1 MRLSAKISAGV
12 TAILLVV
19 NLCAFAVI
27 GYRFDQLLQ
36 QSLLET
42 ARVIYKEVVVARE
55 WVANHGGVYVPA
67 GEQTAESPFLPG
79 TSLVTEQGD
88 VLVLRNPA
96 MMTRELSALS
106 EKMGEGFQFRATS
119 LQPLNPDSA
128 PDAFERR
135 ALTAIGDGEQAALT
149 DFEEYTGIERI
160 DGRRYFRYV
169 APLYTQEACLA
180 CHDDQGYEIGD
191 VRGGLSLSMPIESVD
206 SARWQSWVFVIFAC
220 LAASGTISLTLIAFM
235 RKVVLAPLKSLEQA
249 AERIGR
255 GNYEA
260 PIGVDA
266 RDEIG
271 DLGRGLGRMQQ
282 EIQKTTERQLE
293 SEKMFALG
301 QIAAGIAHDV
311 RNPLFAIRNNIDYLK
326 RRGQPADRDEVFCEI
341 EGGLTRIGR
350 IVAAVTE
357 FARPHPPEFGR
368 HDVHKVIARCISLL
382 KKQFEKKR
390 VEVELDA
397 PEDLPQVEMDAH
409 RIEQVLVNLMTN
421 AMQAVQGRQGR
432 VRVTA
437 RSMGDSVEISVADNG
452 KGIAPEIRGRI
463 FDPFFTRSAN
473 GTGLGL
479 SIARRIVEQHGGD
492 LSVESVAGEGANF
505 RFRLPLR
512 QIGRTEDAA

>member
-1 MRLSAKISAGV
+1 MRLSAKISVGV
-12 TAILLVV
+12 TAILLAI
-19 NLCAFAVI
+19 NLCAFVVI
-27 GYRFDQLLQ
+27 GYRFDQLLYKN
-36 QSLLET
+36 LLET
-42 ARVIYKEVVVARE
+42 ARVIYQEVVVARE
-55 WVANHGGVYVPA
+55 WVATHGGVYVPA
-67 GEQTAESPFLPG
+67 GDQTEENPFLPG
-79 TSLVTEQGD
+79 TSLVTEQGE

-106 EKMGEGFQFRATS
+106 KQMGEGFQFRATS
-119 LQPLNPDSA
+119 LRPLNPAST

-135 ALTAIGDGEQAALT
+135 ALTALSNGDQAALT
-149 DFEEYTGIERI
+149 EFKEYTGIEFI
-160 DGRRYFRYV
+160 DGRRFFRYV
-169 APLYTQEACLA
+169 APLYTQEACLT
-180 CHDDQGYEIGD
+180 CHDGQGYEVGD

-206 SARWQSWVFVIFAC
+206 SARWRSWVFVVFAC
-220 LAASGTISLTLIAFM
+220 FAASGTISFTLIAFM

-271 DLGRGLGRMQQ
+271 DLGRALGRMQQ
-282 EIQKTTERQLE
+282 EIRKTTERQLE

-326 RRGQPADRDEVFCEI
+326 RRGQPADREEVFREI

-368 HDVHKVIARCISLL
+368 HDVHRVIARCISLL
-382 KKQFEKKR
+382 QKQFEKER
-390 VEVELDA
+390 VEVELSA
-397 PEDLPQVEMDAH
+397 PADLPQVEMDAH

-421 AMQAVQGRQGR
+421 AMQAVRGHQGRI
-432 VRVTA
+432 RVTA
-437 RSMGDSVEISVADNG
+437 RSAGDSVEISVADSG
-452 KGIAPEIRGRI
+452 RGIAAEIQGRI

-479 SIARRIVEQHGGD
+479 SIAKRIVEQHGGD
-492 LSVESVAGEGANF
+492 LSVESVAGEGADF
-505 RFRLPLR
+505 RFKLPLR
-512 QIGRTEDAA
+512 QTGKLEDAV